1 MVAGG
6 KVKCNKG
13 DTEKQCRSFKIVG
26 SGIGYVS
33 PPTSYYKGKE
43 PMNAANKFGSML
55 FRLINDKKSAYYKF
69 NKQNTIKMIMRETTR
84 GSSKATY
91 YYKVERHELPKPIER
106 TLPNGTK
113 IVNKYK
119 IKTHKCPADEDQ
131 EMKGIE
137 NKVNSQTT
145 KKTTKTAAPKKAA
158 PAKAAPAKAA
168 PAKKA
173 PAKKTVKVDEVN
185 VKVESVPL

>member
-1 MVAGG
+1 MVSGG

-13 DTEKQCRSFKIVG
+13 DVEKQCRSFKIVG

-137 NKVNSQTT
+137 NKVNTQTT
-145 KKTTKTAAPKKAA
+145 KKTKTVAPKKA
-158 PAKAAPAKAA
+158 PVKKA

-173 PAKKTVKVDEVN
+173 PAKKNVKVDEVN
-185 VKVESVPL
+185 VKVDSVPL

>member
-13 DTEKQCRSFKIVG
+13 DAEKQCRSFKIVG

-33 PPTSYYKGKE
+33 PSTSYYKGKE

-55 FRLINDKKSAYYKF
+55 FRLINDKKSSYYKF

-119 IKTHKCPADEDQ
+119 IKTHKCPADEDP

-137 NKVNSQTT
+137 SKINT
-145 KKTTKTAAPKKAA
+145 
-158 PAKAAPAKAA
+158 
-168 PAKKA
+168 KKA
-173 PAKKTVKVDEVN
+173 PVKKAPVKKAPVKKAPVKKNVKIDEVN
-185 VKVESVPL
+185 VKVNTVPL